1 MDLSINAE
9 VRCSGEVGGHIS
21 NIILNPVTETVTH
34 IVVKRSKVPHKEYV
48 VPVAEI
54 DKSSAHCV
62 YLLLSKEEL
71 ENQQPYIER
80 QYIQYQIPSY
90 AHGDYIMLPYAV
102 PEKRIVVHEHEHIP
116 PGELAV
122 HRGAQVKAMDRYVG
136 RVDEFLID
144 PESGHITHLILRE
157 GHLWHQKDVVIPLSM
172 IDRIEED
179 VVCLKV
185 EKKVLDKLPD
195 IPVHRKW
202 ECEDEQ
208 QAEQVLSE

>member
-9 VRCSGEVGGHIS
+9 VRCLGEVGGHIS

-34 IVVKRSKVPHKEYV
+34 IVVKSSKVPHKEYV

-54 DKSSAHCV
+54 DKSSVQCV
-62 YLLLSKEEL
+62 DLLISKEEL
-71 ENQQPYIER
+71 ENQQSYIER
-80 QYIQYQIPSY
+80 RYIQYEIPSY
-90 AHGDYIMLPYAV
+90 VSGSYRMLPYVV
-102 PEKRIVVHEHEHIP
+102 PEKKIVLNEHEHIP

-122 HRGAQVKAMDRYVG
+122 HRGAHVEAVDRRVG
-136 RVDEFLID
+136 QVDEFLVD

-157 GHLWHQKDVVIPLSM
+157 GHLWHQKDVAIPLSM

-179 VVCLKV
+179 VIHLKA
-185 EKKVLDKLPD
+185 KKSALDKLPK

-202 ECEDEQ
+202 EYEE
-208 QAEQVLSE
+208 V